1 MPGPEPG
8 TVVWVER
15 DGVLEPRRVLSSGGS
30 ILEVQGPD
38 GTEERLSIK
47 RVVFPSA
54 APRGQVGSLAELER
68 YDAQVTAALAGAD
81 LGETWELMADE
92 GLGEVS
98 HGELADLAFGD
109 TGPSSLDAVRVVL
122 EAGSPWFKGLKTGA
136 IRVQT
141 RLVVEERLRQE
152 ARTAARQKELDE
164 ITAAFAAVLSGEVPA
179 DPLPQIAEAELDL
192 FQRVAATG
200 DIPARADRLL
210 CAIYPTSNRSVPE
223 LAFQLMVD
231 LGRWDEHQDLNLLTL
246 GIPRDFSAA
255 ALAEAQALLDGPPPV
270 RRKSQAWPPGLYT
283 VAIDDAATREVDDA
297 LAVEDRPE
305 GTLLHVIIADVAAWI
320 RAGSAL
326 DLEARDR
333 AATAYHPVE
342 NHPMFPKSLSYGPL
356 SLATGVPRLGV
367 DLQLL
372 YDPAGQLI
380 SMDVVPV
387 EVTLDRRVTYEEAD
401 AILAGPPGDDPLAR
415 TLHRIHA
422 LAMVLQEQRLAA
434 GAAIFLRQEFKVYVA
449 SGGAVVVEKLP
460 LRSPSQ
466 VLVSEC
472 MIAASAGA
480 GGLVEDHGAEGVF
493 RVQPPPDEPIR
504 HDPARAGDPVWLQEN
519 IRKLR
524 RVEFSLSPGPH
535 AALGVPAYSQVTSP
549 IRRYADLVMQR
560 QILSLASLGIPA
572 LSGDDLAEVIAH
584 LESTGLAL
592 NRAQTA
598 AVRYWTLVALGEHLD
613 EDTEA
618 IVIEEQGRGLIV
630 ELCDWGL
637 RTRLHPSVPLRVG
650 DRLRVRVVQADP
662 RGDRLTVRDVP
673 SEEPEE

>member
-1 MPGPEPG
+1 MAGHERG

-15 DGVLEPRRVLSSGGS
+15 DGVMEPRRVLSSAGS

-38 GTEERLSIK
+38 GSEERLSVK
-47 RVVFPSA
+47 RVLFPSA
-54 APRGQVGSLAELER
+54 APPGRVGTLQELER
-68 YDAQVTAALAGAD
+68 YAAGVTEALAAAD
-81 LGETWELMADE
+81 LGETWELLVDE

-98 HGELADLAFGD
+98 PSELADLAFGD
-109 TGPSSLDAVRVVL
+109 AEPPSLDAVSVVL
-122 EAGSPWFKGLKTGA
+122 EDGTPWFKPLKTGA
-136 IRVQT
+136 IRIQT
-141 RLVVEERLRQE
+141 RQVVEERLRQE
-152 ARTAARQKELDE
+152 ARTAAKQKELDE
-164 ITAAFAAVLSGEVPA
+164 IVAAFTAALTAEGAPET
-179 DPLPQIAEAELDL
+179 LPQIAEAELDL

-210 CAIYPTSNRSVPE
+210 GAIYPASNRAAPE
-223 LAFQLMVD
+223 LAFRLMVD
-231 LGRWDEHQDLNLLTL
+231 LGRWDEHQDLNLLAL

-255 ALAEAQALLDGPPPV
+255 ALAEAQALLDGPVPV
-270 RRKSQAWPPGLYT
+270 RRKTRALPPDLYT

-297 LAVEDRPE
+297 LGIEDLPE

-320 RAGSAL
+320 RPGTAL
-326 DLEARDR
+326 DLEARER

-342 NHPMFPKSLSYGPL
+342 NHPMFPKDLSYGPM
-356 SLATGVPRLGV
+356 SLAAGAPRLGV

-372 YDPAGQLI
+372 FDPDGQLI
-380 SMDVVPV
+380 STDVVPV

-401 AILAGPPGDDPLAR
+401 AYLAMPPGDEPVAR
-415 TLHRIHA
+415 TLHRIHG
-422 LAMVLQEQRLAA
+422 LATKLQEHRLAA
-434 GAAIFLRQEFKVYVA
+434 GAAIFVRQEFKVYVA
-449 SGGAVVVEKLP
+449 EGGAVCVEKLP
-460 LRSPSQ
+460 LVSPSQ
-466 VLVSEC
+466 ILVSEC

-480 GGLVEDHGAEGVF
+480 GALVEDHGAEGVF
-493 RVQPPPDEPIR
+493 RVQPPPDDPIR
-504 HDPARAGDPVWLQEN
+504 HDPERAGDPVWLQEN

-524 RVEFSLSPGPH
+524 RVEFSLTAGPH
-535 AALGVPAYSQVTSP
+535 SALGVMAYSQVTSP

-598 AVRYWTLVALGEHLD
+598 AVRYWTMVALRDHLD

-618 IVIEEQGRGLIV
+618 IVIEEQGRGLII

-637 RTRLHPSVPLRVG
+637 RTRLHPSVPHRIG
-650 DRLRVRVVQADP
+650 DRIRVHVVQADP
-662 RGDRLTVRDVP
+662 RGDHLVVRDFP
-673 SEEPEE
+673 PEDPEE